1 MLVHSGERPYK
12 CSVCGQTFT
21 TNGNM
26 HRSANTHVHTC
37 KHTHAHTLVELVEV
51 GADLT

>member
-26 HRSANTHVHTC
+26 HRCARPRTPEGWGRGDSV
-37 KHTHAHTLVELVEV
+37 TLP
-51 GADLT
+51 DLCL

>member
-12 CSVCGQTFT
+12 CSVCGQSFT

-26 HRSANTHVHTC
+26 HR
-37 KHTHAHTLVELVEV
+37 
-51 GADLT
+51 